1 MPVDDEINLNDPEGL
16 TQDDLDI
23 MNRDADELAKLA
35 EGAERNAEKIKKAT
49 DSLKKM
55 DFATKN
61 IIQSEVQG
69 TPNDMS
75 SVDISTRLALVE
87 QQLLEMGTH
96 VKVNKESHKEA
107 ETHRHAIEKKMVKG
121 FSKFESK
128 FNEADQATS
137 NPIGF
142 GKNKIIG
149 FIGKAGPYGAIAIM
163 MYEMVVKLWENWKDT
178 FKAGGIN
185 DIRKLMEDRDREMME
200 MQDLKN
206 RRSGQVFFSSTSSL
220 SQGSVD
226 ISSTESLRD
235 QAVRYQALHLGE

>member
-1 MPVDDEINLNDPEGL
+1 
-16 TQDDLDI
+16 

-96 VKVNKESHKEA
+96 VKVNRESHKEA
-107 ETHRHAIEKKMVKG
+107 ETHRHAIE
-121 FSKFESK
+121 
-128 FNEADQATS
+128 
-137 NPIGF
+137 
-142 GKNKIIG
+142 
-149 FIGKAGPYGAIAIM
+149 
-163 MYEMVVKLWENWKDT
+163 
-178 FKAGGIN
+178 
-185 DIRKLMEDRDREMME
+185 R
-200 MQDLKN
+200 
-206 RRSGQVFFSSTSSL
+206 
-220 SQGSVD
+220 
-226 ISSTESLRD
+226 
-235 QAVRYQALHLGE
+235 

>member
-1 MPVDDEINLNDPEGL
+1 MPVDDEINLNNPEGI

-23 MNRDADELAKLA
+23 MNREADELEQLA

-49 DSLKKM
+49 DSLKGM

-75 SVDISTRLALVE
+75 SVDISTRLSLVE

-96 VKVNKESHKEA
+96 VKVNKVSSKEA
-107 ETHRHAIEKKMVKG
+107 ETHRHAIENSMVKG
-121 FSKFESK
+121 FAKFESK

-142 GKNKIIG
+142 AKNKIIG
-149 FIGKAGPYGAIAIM
+149 FIGKAGPYGAIAVM
-163 MYEMVVKLWENWKDT
+163 VYEMVTQLWESWRDT
-178 FKAGGIN
+178 FKDGGIN

-200 MQDLKN
+200 LEDLKN

-220 SQGSVD
+220 AQGSVD
-226 ISSTESLRD
+226 ISNTESLRD
-235 QAVRYQALHLGE
+235 QVVRYQALHLGE